1 MHPSTLGDTPFRSI
15 ANTIPRASHLVWYG
29 LAFTKDYAAAGT
41 PVGGAPVV
49 PTQPPSAPL
58 TRVRRVDQPMFNNAP
73 LVDDDDDPE
82 IADGNR
88 DTEVQE
94 AVAWYGPGCPPA
106 PGLGDCT
113 TLTECREKCQAW
125 ARACSFNLVQK
136 GADKGRARF
145 VCARKGRKA
154 YHGFEDSS
162 LPPGE
167 RRAKPS
173 QYAEPGEELCPFQ

>member
-1 MHPSTLGDTPFRSI
+1 MD
-15 ANTIPRASHLVWYG
+15 VQ
-29 LAFTKDYAAAGT
+29 TKDYAAAGT
-41 PVGGAPVV
+41 PVGGVPVV
-49 PTQPPSAPL
+49 PSQPPSAPL
-58 TRVRRVDQPMFNNAP
+58 SRVRRVDQPMFNNDP
-73 LVDDDDDPE
+73 LSLDDDDDPI

-94 AVAWYGPGCPPA
+94 AGAWYGPGCPPA

-125 ARACSFNLVQK
+125 ASACSFNLVQK
-136 GADKGRARF
+136 RADIDIGKATF
-145 VCARKGRKA
+145 VCGRKGRKA
-154 YHGFEDSS
+154 CHDNANSC

-167 RRAKPS
+167 RRAKTS